1 MWHYSAM
8 ERTVEQAFASD
19 SPAERGLGRAP
30 GLVVAALLLAAL
42 SFFLLPTAHS
52 TSRSFVQINGVVVS
66 VLEDTTVGQVAGDT
80 LALARAGSA
89 LDLTGDVVGIGR
101 GAAAESALNGEPVDK
116 ATALSD
122 GAVLVVRHGGQRLEG
137 ISRKTQQVPFETVF
151 EGKGAVV
158 SLVQEGAPGSREIFR
173 GDESGK
179 QAAVFTVAA
188 PQNAVIRRSGAA
200 SKGQKLVALTFDDG
214 PGKYTQGVLDALA
227 DKNVPAT
234 FFVLGGNAAGSK
246 DVIAQIK
253 AAGHEVENH
262 TWSHPILTGLSAEAI
277 QREIQRTSG
286 VIGGSRFLRPPYGTY
301 NAAVT
306 AAAAAVGHRLVLW
319 TVDTL
324 DWKTR
329 NADAILAEVKRST
342 KAGAIILMHDGGA
355 DRSQTVAAIPRV
367 VDWLFA
373 NGYSLTTVSKLL
385 QS

>member
-1 MWHYSAM
+1 MCHYSAM
-8 ERTVEQAFASD
+8 ERTVEHVFASD
-19 SPAERGLGRAP
+19 PQAERPLGHAP
-30 GLVVAALLLAAL
+30 SLVLAALLLAVLA
-42 SFFLLPTAHS
+42 FFLLPTAHS
-52 TSRSFVQINGVVVS
+52 TSRLFVKINDVVFS
-66 VLEDTTVGQVAGDT
+66 VPGDATVGQVAGDS

-89 LDLTGDVVGIGR
+89 LDLTGDVTSIGG
-101 GAAAESALNGEPVDK
+101 GAAAQSALGGKPVDQN
-116 ATALSD
+116 TALSD

-137 ISRKTQQVPFETVF
+137 ISRKTQQIAFETVF

-158 SLVQEGAPGSREIFR
+158 SLVQEGTPGSKEIFR

-188 PQNAVIRRSGAA
+188 PRNAVIRRSGAA

-227 DKNVPAT
+227 AKNVPAT
-234 FFVLGGNAAGSK
+234 FFVLGGNAAGNK
-246 DVIAQIK
+246 DVIARMR
-253 AAGHEVENH
+253 AGGHEVENH
-262 TWSHPILTGLSAEAI
+262 TWSHPVLTGLSAEAI
-277 QREIQRTSG
+277 QREIQRTSA
-286 VIGGSRFLRPPYGTY
+286 VIGGSHFLRPPYGDY
-301 NAAVT
+301 NATVA

-329 NADAILAEVKRST
+329 NADAILAKVKEGT

-373 NGYSLTTVSKLL
+373 NGYALTTVSKLL
-385 QS
+385 QN